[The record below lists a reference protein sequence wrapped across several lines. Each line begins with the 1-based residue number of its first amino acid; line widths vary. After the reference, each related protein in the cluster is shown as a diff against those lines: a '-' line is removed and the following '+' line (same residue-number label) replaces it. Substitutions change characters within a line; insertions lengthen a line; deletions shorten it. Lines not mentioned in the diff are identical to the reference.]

1 MYENLVFHVVV
12 IFKLDI
18 KNLKYRISEV
28 EQRDGEK
35 QNNLLFKA
43 DQALSRKP
51 FQIPKLNADTQ
62 LFEAGT
68 LSSMFKKHYFLRL
81 MRNFKYILALTS

>member
-1 MYENLVFHVVV
+1 MCENLVFHVVV

-51 FQIPKLNADTQ
+51 F
-62 LFEAGT
+62 
-68 LSSMFKKHYFLRL
+68 
-81 MRNFKYILALTS
+81 

>member
-1 MYENLVFHVVV
+1 MYENLGFHVVV

-18 KNLKYRISEV
+18 KSLKYRISEL

-43 DQALSRKP
+43 NQALSRKP

-62 LFEAGT
+62 LFEAGAFLFNVEKT
-68 LSSMFKKHYFLRL
+68 LFFKVNAKF
-81 MRNFKYILALTS
+81 